1 VVFKDMDGTLSG
13 GTAGT
18 TVVAANRQAV
28 NASTSGSCS
37 GVSAWNAQVCE
48 PATSTAL
55 MVFESLDADR
65 LTRRLHPVI
74 ITEAEDEVHLTLA
87 LTLTLP

>member
-1 VVFKDMDGTLSG
+1 MDGTLSG

-28 NASTSGSCS
+28 NASTSGRCS